1 MVTLAE
7 KRYLELERPTEA
19 DGAADCERILRALT
33 DAHMPLATLKTLSPM
48 LNEADYRVT
57 ATLCPGA
64 SGMDVVRVEPGDT
77 RARLFGLA
85 LDVGSTALEMALV
98 DLNTGNTLADAGA
111 TNGQVALGA
120 NILDRIFAVRG
131 DRRNLETLRTLVV
144 DGANGL
150 IDRVCA
156 GANVSPEEIAAIV
169 IAGNTTMM
177 HFLLGCDPW

>member
-64 SGMDVVRVEPGDT
+64 
-77 RARLFGLA
+77 
-85 LDVGSTALEMALV
+85 
-98 DLNTGNTLADAGA
+98 
-111 TNGQVALGA
+111 
-120 NILDRIFAVRG
+120 
-131 DRRNLETLRTLVV
+131 
-144 DGANGL
+144 
-150 IDRVCA
+150 
-156 GANVSPEEIAAIV
+156 
-169 IAGNTTMM
+169 
-177 HFLLGCDPW
+177 